1 MAKSAPILFGKT
13 DEMIFQIIHRAA
25 IPLSTNDVY
34 QRLLTEGT
42 FHEVPAQKA
51 RTDIAAKLRKL
62 KSRGVISVVDTVK
75 GCQLWQLDP
84 DTRAKMPRVT
94 DTVPVD
100 LPQETS
106 TPKAKAKPKIKTAP
120 ATMGMNVSVGT
131 VPGIITSVVSVDMP
145 VERARIWAD
154 VLNDLSYYQ
163 FLRPEIVDMFGAIE
177 STIRRALPQEA
188 V

>member
-1 MAKSAPILFGKT
+1 MAKSAPILFGRT

-34 QRLLTEGT
+34 QRLLSDGT
-42 FHEVPAQKA
+42 FEEVPAQKA
-51 RTDIAAKLRKL
+51 RADIAAKLRKL
-62 KSRGVISVVDTVK
+62 KSRGVISVVDAVK

-94 DTVPVD
+94 DASAPLSTGPVPVD
-100 LPQETS
+100 LPQETT

-120 ATMGMNVSVGT
+120 A
-131 VPGIITSVVSVDMP
+131 IILSVVKVDMP
-145 VERARIWAD
+145 VNQAEIWAD
-154 VLNDLSYYQ
+154 ALNDLTYQ
-163 FLRPEIVDMFGAIE
+163 QAIDPRVRDMFSAIE

-188 V
+188 A

>member
-42 FHEVPAQKA
+42 FHEVPAHKA

-62 KSRGVISVVDTVK
+62 KSRGVISHVDPVK

-84 DTRAKMPRVT
+84 DTRGKMPRET
-94 DTVPVD
+94 DVVSVEQAT
-100 LPQETS
+100 E
-106 TPKAKAKPKIKTAP
+106 PKPAPKTKAKPKIKTAP
-120 ATMGMNVSVGT
+120 AT
-131 VPGIITSVVSVDMP
+131 ILSVVSVNMP
-145 VERARIWAD
+145 SNQAELWANT
-154 VLNDLSYYQ
+154 LNDLTHQ
-163 FLRPEIVDMFGAIE
+163 QVIDPRVRDMFSAIE

-188 V
+188 A

>member
-62 KSRGVISVVDTVK
+62 KSRGVISVIDTVK

-84 DTRAKMPRVT
+84 DTRAKMPRIMETTPVELPR
-94 DTVPVD
+94 DTAA
-100 LPQETS
+100 
-106 TPKAKAKPKIKTAP
+106 PKAKAKPKIKTGP
-120 ATMGMNVSVGT
+120 ATVL
-131 VPGIITSVVSVDMP
+131 SVVAVHMP
-145 VERARIWAD
+145 SNQAELWAD
-154 VLNDLSYYQ
+154 TLNDLTYQ
-163 FLRPEIVDMFGAIE
+163 LVIDPNVRAMFGAIE

-188 V
+188 A

>member
-62 KSRGVISVVDTVK
+62 KSRGVISRVDPVK
-75 GCQLWQLDP
+75 GTQLWQLDP

-94 DTVPVD
+94 DTVTVEP
-100 LPQETS
+100 PQDTAA
-106 TPKAKAKPKIKTAP
+106 TKAKAKPKIKTAP
-120 ATMGMNVSVGT
+120 AT
-131 VPGIITSVVSVDMP
+131 ILSVVKVDMP
-145 VERARIWAD
+145 VNQAEIWAD
-154 VLNDLSYYQ
+154 ALNDLTYQ
-163 FLRPEIVDMFGAIE
+163 QAIDPRVRDMFSAIE

-188 V
+188 A